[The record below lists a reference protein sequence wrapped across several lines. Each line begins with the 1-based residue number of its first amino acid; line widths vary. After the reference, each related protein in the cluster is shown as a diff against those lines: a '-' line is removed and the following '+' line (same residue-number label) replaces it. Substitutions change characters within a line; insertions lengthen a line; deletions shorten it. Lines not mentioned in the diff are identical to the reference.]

1 MLDYDKLGLKCGL
14 EIHQQIDGKKLFCN
28 CAAEIRDDNPHYE
41 VRRRLRAVAGETG
54 HLDIAAAHEMAKNKF
69 FVYECYEDSTCLV
82 ELDEQPPNSINQNAF
97 ETSLQVAK
105 MLNSKFVDQVHVMR
119 KIVVDGSNTSGF
131 QRTALISIN
140 GFIDSSQG
148 KVSIPT
154 IILEEDAA
162 KIVKDEPLFTTYRL
176 DRLGIPLMEISTGP
190 DIRSPEHAREVAEK
204 IGLILR
210 STGKMKRGLGTIRQ
224 DVNVSIKDGARIEIK
239 GAQELDLLPKIVEF
253 EALRQHNLLEIKKEL
268 ERRNV
273 KKVYSKIYDLSNLL
287 KSTDS
292 RVLQNALKDKGV
304 IYGIKLECFKGLIG
318 KELQPNKRLG
328 TEFSE
333 RAKVAL
339 DINGLFHSD
348 ELPNYGM
355 SINEVNAIKKELGC
369 DEIDGFIIVADKKE
383 KAERALNVVLD
394 RAHQVIHG
402 VPKEVRKA
410 NPDGT
415 SSFLRPMPGAARMY
429 PETDIP
435 SIEITKEM
443 ISEINIPEMIE
454 DKSKRYEKLGL
465 GKDLA
470 ELIAKSEKSVLFDK
484 FVKRFNN
491 LKQSYIAELLMTSEK
506 TIRRQFNIEILLT
519 DEDFEILLSALNS
532 GKISKESVLE
542 ILKLNKPIK
551 QVISRFE
558 TISDKELENEL
569 KKIIQE
575 NKGVDFRNLIGKS
588 MQKLRGKAPGQK
600 IVELLKK
607 LTS

>member
-14 EIHQQIDGKKLFCN
+14 EIHQQIEGRKLFCN
-28 CAAEIRDDNPHYE
+28 CPTEIREDAAHYQI
-41 VRRRLRAVAGETG
+41 RRRLRAVVGETG
-54 HLDIAAAHEMAKNKF
+54 HLDIAAAHEMSKNKF
-69 FVYECYEDSTCLV
+69 FVYESFRSSVCLV
-82 ELDEQPPNSINQNAF
+82 ELDEQPPNPLNHDAF
-97 ETSLQVAK
+97 ETALQVSK
-105 MLNSKFVDQVHVMR
+105 ILNGKFVDQVHVMR

-131 QRTALISIN
+131 QRTALMAIN
-140 GFIDSSQG
+140 GFIETSQG

-162 KIVKDEPLFTTYRL
+162 KIVKDENLFTVYRL
-176 DRLGIPLMEISTGP
+176 DRLGIPLMEISTGA
-190 DIRSPEHAREVAEK
+190 DVRSPEQAREVAER

-239 GAQELDLLPKIVEF
+239 GAQDLDLLPKLVEC

-268 ERRNV
+268 EKRGI
-273 KKVYSKIYDLSNLL
+273 KKVYSKIYNLSNLL
-287 KSTDS
+287 KSTES
-292 RVLQNALKDKGV
+292 RVLQNSLKNNEV
-304 IYGIKLECFKGLIG
+304 ILAIKLEGFKGLIG
-318 KELQPNKRLG
+318 KEIQPNKRLG

-333 RAKVAL
+333 RAKVATG
-339 DINGLFHSD
+339 INGLFHLD

-369 DEIDGFIIVADKKE
+369 DENDGFIIVADQKE
-383 KAERALNVVLD
+383 KAEKALQIVLD

-435 SIEITKEM
+435 SIKITKEM
-443 ISEINIPEMIE
+443 ISSIKIPELIE

-470 ELIAKSEKSVLFDK
+470 ELTAKSEKSDLFDK
-484 FVKRFNN
+484 FLKEFSN
-491 LKQSYIAELLMTSEK
+491 LKPSYIAELLMTSEK
-506 TIRRQFNIEILLT
+506 TIRRQFNIDLSLT
-519 DEDFEILLSALNS
+519 DQDFELLLNALNS
-532 GKISKESVLE
+532 GRISKESVLE
-542 ILKLNKPIK
+542 ILKLNKPVK
-551 QVISRFE
+551 EVISQFE
-558 TISDKELENEL
+558 TISDKELEMEL
-569 KKIIQE
+569 KKIIDE
-575 NKGVDFRNLIGKS
+575 NKGLEFKSLIGKA
-588 MQKLRGKAPGQK
+588 MQKLRGKASGQK

-607 LTS
+607 LVL